1 MYEKILEE
9 VLGFTVRAFASTFVA
24 SSPREKSLTLKFT
37 HEMTRRSTL
46 AKDGFGRRKSAFNI
60 I

>member
-9 VLGFTVRAFASTFVA
+9 VLGFTVRTLANTFVA
-24 SSPREKSLTLKFT
+24 SSPRVKFLT

-46 AKDGFGRRKSAFNI
+46 AKDGFGRRKSVFNI